1 MSVSKEFMDIVAQ
14 GDKNA
19 VRTSLANYMILDRS
33 YKLFDES
40 FSYAQSKMD
49 IIERHDGQELTQDRK
64 KWTEEYLN
72 EQLVAVVINFSKER
86 IAHIKQ
92 VIPVALKTSGQAAD
106 NKPSPNIST
115 PSRTGRKRTEQEIHT
130 AQKTQSV
137 CTTHTSE
144 TRKQPRTG
152 RKRTEQEIH
161 TAQKTQSVCTTHTSE
176 TRKQP
181 KRSTI
186 SSGRTGRTTISERET
201 SICDEDSHSSSSGF
215 DYGTALIVGG
225 AAVAVVGLAVSEAV
239 VIGAGIV
246 IAGSGC
252 VVKVSKKK

>member
-72 EQLVAVVINFSKER
+72 EQLVAVVINFS
-86 IAHIKQ
+86 HIKQ

-144 TRKQPRTG
+144 TRKQP
-152 RKRTEQEIH
+152 
-161 TAQKTQSVCTTHTSE
+161 
-176 TRKQP
+176 

-186 SSGRTGRTTISERET
+186 SSGRTGRTTISEKET

-252 VVKVSKKK
+252 VVKENERKIRYGKQLKSSSSKKHTCTTIFRD

>member
-1 MSVSKEFMDIVAQ
+1 M
-14 GDKNA
+14 
-19 VRTSLANYMILDRS
+19 
-33 YKLFDES
+33 
-40 FSYAQSKMD
+40 
-49 IIERHDGQELTQDRK
+49 
-64 KWTEEYLN
+64 
-72 EQLVAVVINFSKER
+72 AVVINFSKDR

-115 PSRTGRKRTEQEIHT
+115 PS
-130 AQKTQSV
+130 
-137 CTTHTSE
+137 
-144 TRKQPRTG
+144 RTG

>member
-1 MSVSKEFMDIVAQ
+1 
-14 GDKNA
+14 
-19 VRTSLANYMILDRS
+19 
-33 YKLFDES
+33 
-40 FSYAQSKMD
+40 MD

-144 TRKQPRTG
+144 TRKQP
-152 RKRTEQEIH
+152 
-161 TAQKTQSVCTTHTSE
+161 
-176 TRKQP
+176 

-186 SSGRTGRTTISERET
+186 SSGRTGRTTISESCLLYT
-201 SICDEDSHSSSSGF
+201 SPSPRD
-215 DYGTALIVGG
+215 
-225 AAVAVVGLAVSEAV
+225 
-239 VIGAGIV
+239 
-246 IAGSGC
+246 
-252 VVKVSKKK
+252 

>member
-40 FSYAQSKMD
+40 FSYAQSKID

-144 TRKQPRTG
+144 TRKQP
-152 RKRTEQEIH
+152 
-161 TAQKTQSVCTTHTSE
+161 
-176 TRKQP
+176 

-186 SSGRTGRTTISERET
+186 SSGRTGRTTISEKET

-225 AAVAVVGLAVSEAV
+225 AAVAVVGLAVSEPV

>member
-40 FSYAQSKMD
+40 FSYAQSKMN
-49 IIERHDGQELTQDRK
+49 INERHDGQELTQDRK

-144 TRKQPRTG
+144 TRKQP
-152 RKRTEQEIH
+152 
-161 TAQKTQSVCTTHTSE
+161 
-176 TRKQP
+176 

-186 SSGRTGRTTISERET
+186 SSGRTGRTTISEKET

-225 AAVAVVGLAVSEAV
+225 AAVAVVGLAVSEPV

>member
-144 TRKQPRTG
+144 TRKQP
-152 RKRTEQEIH
+152 
-161 TAQKTQSVCTTHTSE
+161 
-176 TRKQP
+176 

-239 VIGAGIV
+239 VVGAGIV

>member
-144 TRKQPRTG
+144 TRKQP
-152 RKRTEQEIH
+152 
-161 TAQKTQSVCTTHTSE
+161 
-176 TRKQP
+176 

-186 SSGRTGRTTISERET
+186 SSGRTGRTTISEKET

>member
-144 TRKQPRTG
+144 TRKQP
-152 RKRTEQEIH
+152 
-161 TAQKTQSVCTTHTSE
+161 
-176 TRKQP
+176 

>member
-19 VRTSLANYMILDRS
+19 VRTSLADYMILDRS

-72 EQLVAVVINFSKER
+72 EHFSKER

-144 TRKQPRTG
+144 TRKQP
-152 RKRTEQEIH
+152 
-161 TAQKTQSVCTTHTSE
+161 
-176 TRKQP
+176 

-186 SSGRTGRTTISERET
+186 SSGRTGRTTISEKET

>member
-144 TRKQPRTG
+144 TRKQP
-152 RKRTEQEIH
+152 
-161 TAQKTQSVCTTHTSE
+161 
-176 TRKQP
+176 

-225 AAVAVVGLAVSEAV
+225 AAVAVVGLAGSEAV

>member
-144 TRKQPRTG
+144 TRKQP
-152 RKRTEQEIH
+152 
-161 TAQKTQSVCTTHTSE
+161 
-176 TRKQP
+176 

-239 VIGAGIV
+239 VIGDGIV

>member
-72 EQLVAVVINFSKER
+72 EQLVAVVINFSKDR

-115 PSRTGRKRTEQEIHT
+115 PS
-130 AQKTQSV
+130 
-137 CTTHTSE
+137 
-144 TRKQPRTG
+144 RTG

>member
-1 MSVSKEFMDIVAQ
+1 MSVSTEFMDIVAQ

-144 TRKQPRTG
+144 TRKQP
-152 RKRTEQEIH
+152 
-161 TAQKTQSVCTTHTSE
+161 
-176 TRKQP
+176 

>member
-106 NKPSPNIST
+106 NRPSPNIST
-115 PSRTGRKRTEQEIHT
+115 PS
-130 AQKTQSV
+130 
-137 CTTHTSE
+137 
-144 TRKQPRTG
+144 RTG

-186 SSGRTGRTTISERET
+186 SSGRTGRTTISEKET

-225 AAVAVVGLAVSEAV
+225 AAVAVVGLAVSEPV

>member
-144 TRKQPRTG
+144 TRKQP
-152 RKRTEQEIH
+152 
-161 TAQKTQSVCTTHTSE
+161 
-176 TRKQP
+176 

-252 VVKVSKKK
+252 VVKVSNKK

>member
-49 IIERHDGQELTQDRK
+49 IIDAHDGQELTQDRK

-106 NKPSPNIST
+106 NKLSQNTST

-130 AQKTQSV
+130 VQKAQSV
-137 CTTHTSE
+137 CSPHTN
-144 TRKQPRTG
+144 G
-152 RKRTEQEIH
+152 
-161 TAQKTQSVCTTHTSE
+161 

-181 KRSTI
+181 KRSTA
-186 SSGRTGRTTISERET
+186 SGGRTGRTTISERET
-201 SICDEDSHSSSSGF
+201 SICDEDNHSPSSGF

-225 AAVAVVGLAVSEAV
+225 AAVAVVGLAVSEPV

>member
-64 KWTEEYLN
+64 KWIEEYLN

-130 AQKTQSV
+130 AQK
-137 CTTHTSE
+137 
-144 TRKQPRTG
+144 
-152 RKRTEQEIH
+152 
-161 TAQKTQSVCTTHTSE
+161 AQSVCTTHTSE

-181 KRSTI
+181 KRSTT

-225 AAVAVVGLAVSEAV
+225 AAVAVVGLAVSEPV

-252 VVKVSKKK
+252 VVKVSKRK

>member
-144 TRKQPRTG
+144 TRKQP
-152 RKRTEQEIH
+152 
-161 TAQKTQSVCTTHTSE
+161 
-176 TRKQP
+176 

-225 AAVAVVGLAVSEAV
+225 AAVAVVGLAV
-239 VIGAGIV
+239 
-246 IAGSGC
+246 
-252 VVKVSKKK
+252 

>member
-19 VRTSLANYMILDRS
+19 GRTSLANYMILDRS

-144 TRKQPRTG
+144 TRKQP
-152 RKRTEQEIH
+152 
-161 TAQKTQSVCTTHTSE
+161 
-176 TRKQP
+176 